1 MLLFDKYGEEG
12 LYKYYKVLYAIVY
25 RLRLEQYQV
34 RYNKVAK
41 YPIEMGGLF
50 AIIENSKNYYDL
62 RKLNSLASPRIDCQ
76 RDEKVII
83 EFLLNEMQIPIFSK
97 FKGEAEVNIDK
108 YRIA

>member
-41 YPIEMGGLF
+41 YPIENGGLF

-62 RKLNSLASPRIDCQ
+62 RKLNGIASKKIECQ
-76 RDEKVII
+76 RDDEAII
-83 EFLLNEMQIPIFSK
+83 RFLLNEMQIPIVSK
-97 FKGEAEVNIDK
+97 FEGPKKVDIYK
-108 YRIA
+108 YSSK